1 MITPKQLEVIS
12 QLDQNPESSS
22 KAQLHSGLVQS
33 DGKHTLLLD
42 LMAPLVMSSAAAI
55 NY

>member
-12 QLDQNPESSS
+12 QLDQNAKCSA
-22 KAQLHSGLVQS
+22 KVHLHSGLVQS

-55 NY
+55 SY